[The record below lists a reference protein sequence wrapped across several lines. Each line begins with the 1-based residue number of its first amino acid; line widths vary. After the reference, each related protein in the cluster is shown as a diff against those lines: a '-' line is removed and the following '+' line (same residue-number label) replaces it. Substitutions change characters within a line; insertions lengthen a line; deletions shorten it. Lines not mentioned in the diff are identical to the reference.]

1 MGSLKFITVC
11 PKCRL
16 NRHCITKAIQR
27 VLVIFNFHRRW
38 QRYWLSCAFKFSL
51 FLLFIV
57 LAVGEFGCFWWAF
70 CTWRIPKTS
79 RDSLNL
85 LFVSDSQIQ
94 GYKGERPGILGSIA
108 RLDSDWYLTKAFFLA
123 LSSFSADAVIHLGD
137 LLDEGYIATDDEF
150 QEYKVRHDK
159 IFNTPDRIS
168 RIHVAGDNDIG
179 GESRDIITEKTVSRF
194 SENFGPINDILR
206 LKSLQIVKI
215 NSLSFLRRWPL
226 RDEQTN
232 YNNTMNFIKEL
243 PLKLHKDKISIL
255 IGHVP
260 LGLTNKYQ
268 VGPMMKLINAVKP
281 RYAFS
286 GHTHKSASF
295 EHEIGSVVFT
305 EYVVPTCSYRMGTD
319 KIGAAVAV
327 IDVDGSIDFS
337 VLPLPTRYPFF
348 YAYLVVLCVCVTLAL
363 LILFILRPCFNGIF
377 NRRRIQ
383 FISVGRNATFQCC

>member
-1 MGSLKFITVC
+1 MQC
-11 PKCRL
+11 
-16 NRHCITKAIQR
+16 KAPLHRNIS
-27 VLVIFNFHRRW
+27 NFFMFTRCW
-38 QRYWLSCAFKFSL
+38 RYWHSCAFKFSL
-51 FLLFIV
+51 FLFFIV
-57 LAVGEFGCFWWAF
+57 VAVGEFGCFWWAF
-70 CTWRIPKTS
+70 CTWRVPKTS
-79 RDSLNL
+79 HDSLNL

-94 GYKGERPGILGSIA
+94 GYHEESPGILGSIA

-137 LLDEGYIATDDEF
+137 LLDEGYTATDDEF

-159 IFNTPDRIS
+159 IFNTPDGIS

-179 GESRDIITEKTVSRF
+179 GESMDVITEKIVSRF
-194 SENFGPINDILR
+194 SENFGPINDVLR
-206 LKSLQIVKI
+206 LRAFQIVKI
-215 NSLSFLRRWPL
+215 NSLSFLRRRPL

-232 YNNTMNFIKEL
+232 YNNTIDFIEEL
-243 PLKLHKDKISIL
+243 PSKLHKDKMAIL
-255 IGHVP
+255 IGHIP
-260 LGLTNKYQ
+260 LGITNKMQ
-268 VGPMMKLINAVKP
+268 VVQMTKLIDTVQP

-327 IDVDGSIDFS
+327 IDVDGSIDYS

-348 YAYLVVLCVCVTLAL
+348 YAYLVTLCVCVTLAL
-363 LILFILRPCFNGIF
+363 LPLFLRLLLFIVRPCLNALF

-383 FISVGRNATFQCC
+383 FISVGRNATSFQC